1 MLKDILGQA
10 WEAMVYNRRRTTITI
25 VGMAWG
31 IATVVLLL
39 AYGAGF
45 SHAIEAIFA
54 QWGTTLIGTF
64 PGRTSEQAG
73 GDKAESAGAIY
84 PGRCRHNLANGVP
97 GLVHI
102 TPTVN
107 KDVPVQDD
115 LHTYTWTVNGVLPVA
130 EEVMHLP
137 VETGR
142 FFNGAEESERAHVA
156 VIGPESKTKLFSGQY
171 PIGQSIRINGI
182 RFTVVGVLESKM
194 QEGDNDSN
202 RQVYIP
208 FSTMSDIK
216 DTKYLDGI
224 WLNYVG
230 NYELVEKNLRAT
242 LAAAHHFRLL
252 RSSRHL
258 RCQSNGAVEP
268 VPHSLDCPA
277 GAAGDGGRADAGHR
291 GHRPDEHH
299 VRGRAAAHAR
309 DRHRKALGAQKRH
322 ILTQFLAEA
331 FVITGVGGAL
341 GIVLAE
347 VVSVGVGRITFY
359 SAIAASHAEDADIYL
374 RISPASVRRSH
385 RHSDCNRAGERDD
398 SSNSRGQSRSNRG
411 PAVRIT
417 AMPGLEARCKP
428 VWSCR

>member
-1 MLKDILGQA
+1 MLRDIFGQA
-10 WEAMVYNRRRTTITI
+10 ISAMRHNLRRTSITI
-25 VGMAWG
+25 IGMAWG

-45 SHAIEAIFA
+45 SRAIEAIFA

-73 GDKAESAGAIY
+73 GDKAGVQV
-84 PGRCRHNLANGVP
+84 RFTQDDVDLLANSVP
-97 GLVHI
+97 GMVHI

-107 KDVPVQDD
+107 KDVPVQDE

-156 VIGPESKTKLFSGQY
+156 VIGSESKTKLFSGQY

-182 RFTVVGVLESKM
+182 RFTVVGVLEAKM
-194 QEGDNDSN
+194 QEGDNDQN

-208 FSTMSDIK
+208 FSTMGDIK

-242 LAAAHHFRLL
+242 LAAAHHFRPSDHRAIYVANIMEELSQFRILSIALQVLL
-252 RSSRHL
+252 AMV
-258 RCQSNGAVEP
+258 GA
-268 VPHSLDCPA
+268 LTLGIA
-277 GAAGDGGRADAGHR
+277 GIGLMNIMFVAVQQRTREIGI
-291 GHRPDEHH
+291 E
-299 VRGRAAAHAR
+299 
-309 DRHRKALGAQKRH
+309 KALGAHKRH
-322 ILTQFLAEA
+322 ILLQFLAEA

-341 GIVLAE
+341 GIILAE
-347 VVSVGVGRITFY
+347 VVSVAVGRITFY
-359 SAIAASHAEDADIYL
+359 SAMASHAEDADIYL
-374 RISPASVRRSH
+374 RISPASVLVATGILIVTGLVSGMIPAI
-385 RHSDCNRAGERDD
+385 RAANLD
-398 SSNSRGQSRSNRG
+398 
-411 PAVRIT
+411 PI
-417 AMPGLEARCKP
+417 EALRYE
-428 VWSCR
+428 